1 MMQEDSH
8 MKFAAIL
15 FSILLFINGI
25 LLSFQYHVFSTNPA
39 DTEKAFSYTQD
50 IEIKHKGN
58 AFYVKHTFKN
68 LPEQEMTILWPEAA
82 KQKACPKDAEGK
94 EDKKNCSRFKSNV
107 NGFKEGTET
116 TQSISY
122 RIPLPKGGLE
132 SGKLYDEMFLT
143 LKQGIVLNTKL
154 QIIDENRKGGQWFTG
169 LPKIGEQSLNLVDYA
184 YFTGNG
190 GVYELYWSKNKVKK
204 AFESDELTVY
214 STRTQPAN
222 LTKALSKLE
231 LLNSNHMDII
241 ETPSNQKSG
250 SRILFTNT
258 LEKSALQERVA
269 VTQVKRKYQINQQDQ
284 VLSSILASFET
295 NTLIGN
301 SKARTMVKTLN
312 DYFSSNQ
319 RTQWKDGLQELEG
332 KKVTSS
338 VLDRLLSDILQL
350 KTSYFQMNEANAKA
364 VVPLMFEEKR
374 PIYVNGQK
382 VDNVKIILK
391 DDMILYTANPLLK
404 QLGYDARIGENGYY
418 VKNAS
423 RSFRFPGEPYDFYVY
438 NDLRQDVPGV
448 QPLIKIAGTYYVEEG
463 WLIKL
468 FRTIPEKKEDRIEL
482 NEQK

>member
-15 FSILLFINGI
+15 FSVLLFINGI
-25 LLSFQYHVFSTNPA
+25 LLSFQYHVFSTNPTDA
-39 DTEKAFSYTQD
+39 EKAFSYTQD

-82 KQKACPKDAEGK
+82 KQKACPKDEEGK
-94 EDKKNCSRFKSNV
+94 EDPKNCSRLKSNV
-107 NGFKEGTET
+107 NGFKEGKNT

-122 RIPLPKGGLE
+122 KIPLPKSGLK
-132 SGKLYDEMFLT
+132 SGALYNELFVT
-143 LKQGIVLNTKL
+143 LKQGIVLNTEL
-154 QIIDENRKGGQWFTG
+154 QIVDENRIGGQWFTG

-184 YFTGNG
+184 YFKGNG

-214 STRTQPAN
+214 STKTQPAN
-222 LTKALSKLE
+222 LSKALSKLA

-241 ETPSNQKSG
+241 ESPTKRASG

-258 LEKSALQERVA
+258 LEKSALQEQVA
-269 VTQVKRKYQINQQDQ
+269 VTQVQEKYQINKQDQ
-284 VLSSILASFET
+284 LLASVVASFET
-295 NTLIGN
+295 NTPIGN
-301 SKARTMVKTLN
+301 TKAQTMVKTLN
-312 DYFSSNQ
+312 DYFSSGQ
-319 RTQWKDGLQELEG
+319 RTRWKDGLQELEG

-338 VLDRLLSDILQL
+338 VLDQLLSDILQL

-374 PIYVNGQK
+374 DIYVNGQK
-382 VDNVKIILK
+382 VNNVKIILK

-404 QLGYDARIGENGYY
+404 QLGYSSRIGKNGYY
-418 VKNAS
+418 VQNES

-448 QPLIKIAGTYYVEEG
+448 QPLIKIAGTYYLEEG

-468 FRTIPEKKEDRIEL
+468 FRVIPEKKENRIEL